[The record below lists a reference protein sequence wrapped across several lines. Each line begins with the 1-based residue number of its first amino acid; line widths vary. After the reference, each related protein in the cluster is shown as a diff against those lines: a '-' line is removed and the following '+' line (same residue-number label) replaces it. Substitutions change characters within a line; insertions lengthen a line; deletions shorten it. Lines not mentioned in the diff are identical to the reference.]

1 MDLLGRATSSGTLAK
16 SYQWH
21 ALVMMQGKKV
31 LEEAGKLYSKAA
43 KLAPRGAMDKLDVES
58 ARAERE

>member
-1 MDLLGRATSSGTLAK
+1 MAK
-16 SYQWH
+16 SYQWN

-31 LEEAGKLYSKAA
+31 LEEAGKLHSQAA
-43 KLAPRGAMDKLDVES
+43 KLAPGDATDKLDVES